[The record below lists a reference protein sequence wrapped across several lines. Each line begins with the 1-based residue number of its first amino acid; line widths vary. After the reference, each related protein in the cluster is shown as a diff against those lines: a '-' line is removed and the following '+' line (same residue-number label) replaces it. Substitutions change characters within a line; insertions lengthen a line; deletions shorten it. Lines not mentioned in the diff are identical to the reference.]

1 VRAPTFEAELMS
13 EDEFH
18 AFVPAVDNRAENG
31 QEMRLTNLS
40 CKTRTMDALVT
51 RRDHSFGIV
60 SAFTKR
66 VAVIG

>member
-1 VRAPTFEAELMS
+1 
-13 EDEFH
+13 
-18 AFVPAVDNRAENG
+18 
-31 QEMRLTNLS
+31 MRLTNLS
-40 CKTRTMDALVT
+40 CKTRTMDALGT